1 MLQRIGSELVQR
13 HAERLHCARLE
24 RERRSRNLDLE
35 TVIENAELGFEKF
48 PNPNA
53 LPLLLSKQIERCG
66 DSPESFVKD
75 IAEPLL
81 RARLARQC
89 GDNRQEV
96 LEPVMKLSV
105 QH

>member
-48 PNPNA
+48 PNPKA

-75 IAEPLL
+75 IAS
-81 RARLARQC
+81 ARQRTSANTSASPSL
-89 GDNRQEV
+89 GRG
-96 LEPVMKLSV
+96 LRTKLSV
-105 QH
+105 WSV